1 MAFDINGTY
10 RAWALQYQNK
20 TNSTY
25 LETVSPWYFYAASI
39 IWIGPSFLF
48 AMLATAHFT
57 HFKEYI
63 EFFCCCFE
71 GFEVHEESFGRCSW
85 IVIQF
90 LSLPFCTVI
99 NFVFLY
105 LFVPVNLLHN
115 AVRALIAGDDF
126 DAEEENGWFFGSKRL
141 TFFKVQEIVGEALP
155 QLVLNII
162 FIANNYTY
170 LNANDIFFGIPVPVS
185 IISSVFSLGSLLIGM
200 KSGCPIVVK
209 LFRKGYIY

>member
-10 RAWALQYQNK
+10 RAWALQYQSK

-25 LETVSPWYFYAASI
+25 LETVSPWYFYAASM

-48 AMLATAHFT
+48 AMLATK

-63 EFFCCCFE
+63 EFFCC
-71 GFEVHEESFGRCSW
+71 GFEVHEECFGRFSW

-90 LSLPFCTVI
+90 LFLPFGTVI

-115 AVRALIAGDDF
+115 AVRAFIAGDDF
-126 DAEEENGWFFGSKRL
+126 DAEEENGCFFGSKRL
-141 TFFKVQEIVGEALP
+141 TFMKFQEIVGEALP

-185 IISSVFSLGSLLIGM
+185 IISSVFSLGSLLIGI

-209 LFRKGYIY
+209 FFRKGYIY